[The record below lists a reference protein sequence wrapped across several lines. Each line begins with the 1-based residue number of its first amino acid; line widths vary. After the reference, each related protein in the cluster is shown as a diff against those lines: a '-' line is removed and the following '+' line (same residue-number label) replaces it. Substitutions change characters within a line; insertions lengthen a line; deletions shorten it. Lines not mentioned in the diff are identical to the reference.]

1 MENLWAPWRM
11 EYVGK
16 NEKSQGCIFCPENK
30 NSDPELLIYADE
42 LVTVRMNKYPYS
54 NAHLL
59 VAPVSHVASL
69 ARLKAAESMALIT
82 MVTKAVEILKDAFK
96 PEGFNVGLNL
106 GKAAGAGV
114 DDHLHFHIVPRWNGD
129 TNFMTITADIRVI
142 PEHIEVTAN
151 KLKPYFKDL
160 EIGFEL

>member
-1 MENLWAPWRM
+1 MEILWAPWRM

-16 NEKSQGCIFCPENK
+16 DAKPKGCIFCPEHDRN
-30 NSDPELLIYADE
+30 NPELLIYADD

-59 VAPVSHVASL
+59 VAPVVHVASL
-69 ARLKAAESMALIT
+69 ADLEASARMALIN
-82 MVTKAVEILKDAFK
+82 MVTRAVEILQTAFK
-96 PEGFNVGLNL
+96 PQGFNVGLNL

-129 TNFMTITADIRVI
+129 TNFMTIAADIRVI
-142 PEHIEVTAN
+142 PEHIEVTAA
-151 KLKPYFKDL
+151 KLRPYFNDL
-160 EIGFEL
+160 

>member
-11 EYVGK
+11 EYIGK
-16 NEKSQGCIFCPENK
+16 GEKPAGCIFCPQCE
-30 NSDPELLIYADE
+30 SLDAELVVYADE

-59 VAPVSHVASL
+59 VAPVSHAASL
-69 ARLKAAESMALIT
+69 ADLKVGESMALIT
-82 MVTKAVEILKDAFK
+82 MVTQSIEILKAAFK

-129 TNFMTITADIRVI
+129 TNFMTVTADIRVI
-142 PEHIEVTAN
+142 PEHITATAA
-151 KLKPYFKDL
+151 KLRPYFD
-160 EIGFEL
+160 ELISG

>member
-16 NEKSQGCIFCPENK
+16 DKKPQGCIFCPEHN
-30 NSDPELLIYADE
+30 NNDPKLLIYTDE
-42 LVTVRMNKYPYS
+42 LVTVRMNKYPYN

-59 VAPVSHVASL
+59 VAPLTHAASL
-69 ARLKAAESMALIT
+69 SDLKVAESMALIT
-82 MVTKAVEILKDAFK
+82 MVTQAVEILKDAFK

-129 TNFMTITADIRVI
+129 TNFMTVTADIRVI
-142 PEHIEVTAN
+142 PEHIETTAE
-151 KLKPYFKDL
+151 KLRPYFNDL
-160 EIGFEL
+160 KNGFKL